1 MLPLENA
8 FTVLESVPE
17 DTEKEIEP
25 KKKVN
30 PELEKLAEK
39 FDDEFSDEEE
49 ENAFDIEFA
58 MFKRNYYMQKLEY
71 KEVNR

>member
-1 MLPLENA
+1 MENTFA
-8 FTVLESVPE
+8 ALESMPE
-17 DTEKEIEP
+17 DTDKEIEP

-49 ENAFDIEFA
+49 DTFDVEFA
-58 MFKRNYYMQKLEY
+58 MFKRDYYMQKLGY
-71 KEVNR
+71 VEVNR

>member
-1 MLPLENA
+1 M
-8 FTVLESVPE
+8 PE
-17 DTEKEIEP
+17 DTDKEIEP

-49 ENAFDIEFA
+49 DTFDVEFA
-58 MFKRNYYMQKLEY
+58 MFKRDYYMQKLGY
-71 KEVNR
+71 VEVNRWIAMNE

>member
-1 MLPLENA
+1 MENTFA
-8 FTVLESVPE
+8 ALESMPE
-17 DTEKEIEP
+17 DTVKEIEP

-49 ENAFDIEFA
+49 DTFDVEFA
-58 MFKRNYYMQKLEY
+58 MFKRDYYMQKLGY
-71 KEVNR
+71 IEVNR